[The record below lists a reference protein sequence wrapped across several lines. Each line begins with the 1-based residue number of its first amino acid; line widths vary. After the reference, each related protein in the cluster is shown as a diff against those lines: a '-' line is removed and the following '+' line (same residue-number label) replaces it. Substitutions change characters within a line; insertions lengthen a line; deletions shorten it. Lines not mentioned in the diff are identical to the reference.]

1 MSIVLRHRFL
11 VTDLFVVP
19 FHTRHGIAFHYIARN
34 SVLHIHQKVPIAA
47 LKRSPKAPLKPSKPL
62 QTKPGPVQ
70 ALSTIDTVLPLNQ
83 EQELLGGS
91 ITVGAAAPSET
102 KPDGEPF
109 KAPSTIKTVRWQKPQ
124 KERFA
129 SSVTMC
135 AAPSP
140 RHVPVPILSSSL
152 LPSFGD
158 NIGSRF

>member
-47 LKRSPKAPLKPSKPL
+47 LKP
-62 QTKPGPVQ
+62 
-70 ALSTIDTVLPLNQ
+70 LSTIKTVLPLNQ
-83 EQELLGGS
+83 EQELLDGS

-102 KPDGEPF
+102 KPDEKPF
-109 KAPSTIKTVRWQKPQ
+109 QAPSTIKTVRWQKPQ

-129 SSVTMC
+129 SSVTMG

-140 RHVPVPILSSSL
+140 RHVPVPMFS
-152 LPSFGD
+152 
-158 NIGSRF
+158 